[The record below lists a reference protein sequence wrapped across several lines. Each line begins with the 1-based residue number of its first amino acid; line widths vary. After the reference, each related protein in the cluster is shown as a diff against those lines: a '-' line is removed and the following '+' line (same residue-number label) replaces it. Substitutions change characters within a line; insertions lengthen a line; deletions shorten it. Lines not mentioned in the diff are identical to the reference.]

1 MSGRTER
8 IMTKG
13 ILRFVFSNFAAGL
26 AMMYASA
33 MCPTANE
40 AFSSLEAKNP
50 FDSLLN
56 V

>member
-8 IMTKG
+8 TMTKG
-13 ILRFVFSNFAAGL
+13 MLRVVFSDLAAGL
-26 AMMYASA
+26 AMMYANA

-40 AFSSLEAKNP
+40 VFSSLETKNR
-50 FDSLLN
+50 FDLLLN